1 MGYIKHLLSKKED
14 LHVDPNTHIKK
25 KKRLGSLY
33 PPLLCRVET
42 DGSLGLPGHQASS
55 MSSEDCQGKDRV
67 IE

>member
-1 MGYIKHLLSKKED
+1 M
-14 LHVDPNTHIKK
+14 DPSTHIFFF

-33 PPLLCRVET
+33 PQCYRVET
-42 DGSLGLPGHQASS
+42 DGSLGLSGHQASS